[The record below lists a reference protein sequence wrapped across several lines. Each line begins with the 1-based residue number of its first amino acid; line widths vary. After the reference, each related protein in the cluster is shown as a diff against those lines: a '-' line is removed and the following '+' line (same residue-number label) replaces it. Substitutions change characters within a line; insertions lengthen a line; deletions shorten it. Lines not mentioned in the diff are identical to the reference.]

1 MRELRIESNEH
12 GQRLDRFIGKYL
24 DQAPRSF
31 IFRMIRKKNIELNR
45 KKAKP
50 ETIIKEGDRV
60 QLFLAEDT
68 IEKFRSQMVINPS
81 QLELDIV
88 YEDKNILLINKPSG
102 ILSHSS
108 DNSDEENIVDA
119 MIKYLIKK
127 GDYIPEEEY
136 TFIPSI
142 CNRLDRNTSGIIIAA
157 KNYQA
162 LKEIND
168 KIKDRSIRRYYKT
181 LVAGQLGEDQ
191 KLVDSMEKNHEK
203 NKVYLVDEGKEME
216 TNIKILE
223 TTRDY
228 SLLEV
233 EIITGRTHQ
242 IRVHL
247 ASIDHP
253 IIGDYKY
260 GNRQVNDGFKRKYG
274 LEDQLLHSYKIEF
287 NNLQSELEY
296 LNQKT
301 FTSQTGGI
309 FKRIEEEIFKE
320 D

>member
-1 MRELRIESNEH
+1 MRELKIESNEH

-24 DQAPRSF
+24 DQAPRGF

-50 ETIIKEGDRV
+50 ETILKDGDKV

-68 IEKFRSQMVINPS
+68 IEKFRSQVVINPS
-81 QLELDIV
+81 QLDLDII
-88 YEDKNILLINKPSG
+88 YEDDNILLINKPSG

-108 DNSDEENIVDA
+108 DDSDEENIVDG
-119 MIKYLIKK
+119 MIRYLIEK

-168 KIKDRSIRRYYKT
+168 KIKDRSIKRYYKT
-181 LVAGQLGEDQ
+181 IVSGQLQRDR
-191 KLVDSMEKNHEK
+191 KLVDSMKKDYDK
-203 NKVYLVDEGKEME
+203 NKVYLVDEGREME
-216 TNIKILE
+216 TNIRILKS
-223 TTRDY
+223 TRDY

-233 EIITGRTHQ
+233 ELITGRTHQ

-260 GNRQVNDGFKRKYG
+260 GHREINDQFKSQYG
-274 LEDQLLHSYKIEF
+274 LEDQLLHSYKLEF
-287 NNLQSELEY
+287 NNLENELSY
-296 LNQKT
+296 LNEKT
-301 FTSQTGGI
+301 FTSQTGGS
-309 FKRIEEEIFKE
+309 FKRIEKQLFEE